1 MRRPLLF
8 LGALIGGLTSLPL
21 IGLAYLGEQAVQLPF
36 VPFNLFDWL
45 ARVLPGSVIR
55 TGIDSIVRIITL
67 LGLGPISS
75 TAKSIEHLEGVML
88 VIIGGGLTGLVMAL
102 VIQHSKWQGSSVGLG
117 GGLAVFLF
125 IATVEVSLKTP
136 LGTNPTVALIWLA
149 VLIVGWGTLLG
160 AWLGSQEMK
169 GTTAVMTPEARA
181 SRRAFLIKLAGGSI
195 GVALAAW
202 GVGRLLEAQVES
214 SGASQKLSQ
223 LNTPTPT
230 PPPGNAP
237 TTGGAPPISVTPT
250 TVPEWAGAAPGTR
263 PPVTPNTDFY
273 RIDIDALPSVIQEAS
288 WKLQV
293 SGLFDRPRALTL
305 SDLLAYPAATQVIT
319 QACISNPIGG
329 DLIGTT
335 NYTGA
340 RLRDV
345 LQDLGLRPQATA
357 LAVQAADDFYESVE
371 MRDMLDSRTLLVYG
385 MNGETLPVEHGF
397 PLRIYVPNR
406 YGMKQPKWI
415 TSIEAID
422 HDGRGYWVDRGWSA
436 EARPQILSI
445 IDTVAK
451 DHIVN
456 GRMPIGGIAWAG
468 DRGIQKVEVQDN
480 GGAWAEA
487 ILQTPPLSPLT
498 WALWR
503 YDWPVAP
510 GRHVFHV
517 RATDGTGALQ
527 IEEQQDTFPN
537 GATGYDSASVN
548 I

>member
-1 MRRPLLF
+1 
-8 LGALIGGLTSLPL
+8 
-21 IGLAYLGEQAVQLPF
+21 
-36 VPFNLFDWL
+36 
-45 ARVLPGSVIR
+45 
-55 TGIDSIVRIITL
+55 
-67 LGLGPISS
+67 
-75 TAKSIEHLEGVML
+75 
-88 VIIGGGLTGLVMAL
+88 
-102 VIQHSKWQGSSVGLG
+102 
-117 GGLAVFLF
+117 
-125 IATVEVSLKTP
+125 
-136 LGTNPTVALIWLA
+136 
-149 VLIVGWGTLLG
+149 
-160 AWLGSQEMK
+160 
-169 GTTAVMTPEARA
+169 
-181 SRRAFLIKLAGGSI
+181 
-195 GVALAAW
+195 
-202 GVGRLLEAQVES
+202 
-214 SGASQKLSQ
+214 
-223 LNTPTPT
+223 
-230 PPPGNAP
+230 
-237 TTGGAPPISVTPT
+237 
-250 TVPEWAGAAPGTR
+250 
-263 PPVTPNTDFY
+263 VTPNTDFY
-273 RIDIDALPSVIQEAS
+273 RIDIDALPSVIQETS

-305 SDLLAYPAATQVIT
+305 SDLLAYPAVTQVIT

-397 PLRIYVPNR
+397 PLRIYIPNR

-498 WALWR
+498 WVLWR

-510 GRHVFHV
+510 GRHVFRV
-517 RATDGTGALQ
+517 RATDGTEALQ

-537 GATGYDSASVN
+537 GATGYDSVSVT